1 MYDIAAGACP
11 PRFMCF
17 AERKK
22 IYGNADYRILLVW
35 LLEVKSLL
43 QLV

>member
-17 AERKK
+17 AKEKK
-22 IYGNADYRILLVW
+22 YAAMLIIAYYWFGF
-35 LLEVKSLL
+35 LEVKSLL